1 MIAGPTKTSSSTEVL
16 DGSTHVE
23 TVLSMARDIAVTP
36 VAAPASMARGMSNEE
51 CVAAARMTMWR
62 LDGGRSR

>member
-16 DGSTHVE
+16 DGSVE